1 MTKKLCIISG
11 STLGNAEE
19 VAEAL
24 CESLENED
32 ASLDIFHGPNL
43 DEVKDY
49 SYWLIV
55 TSTYGAGDIPDN
67 LLPLFQTIIDKNL
80 DLSHV
85 KFGIVGLGDSN
96 YDTYCHA
103 VDKATQILKDHFATE
118 IVSPVKID
126 VTTTMDPESVAEEWL
141 PSFLLNYPSDN

>member
-24 CESLENED
+24 YEILENED
-32 ASLDIFHGPNL
+32 IELDIFHGPNL
-43 DEVKDY
+43 NEVKDY
-49 SYWLIV
+49 SHWLIV
-55 TSTYGAGDIPDN
+55 TSTYGAGEIPDN
-67 LLPLFQTIIDKNL
+67 LLPLFQDIINKNL
-80 DLSHV
+80 DLSKL

-118 IVSPVKID
+118 LASPIKID

-141 PSFLLNYPSDN
+141 PSFLSNYLQSN